1 MFNATKVSRNDMSSF
16 VSKVLTFDRDDEL
29 RYYWQYLL
37 TPSSGKKII
46 NALKTYSSSLPEE
59 DFGMIIFS
67 TWTAKKTYGCC
78 VSLSPSKKSG
88 R

>member
-1 MFNATKVSRNDMSSF
+1 MTESFLVFNATKVSRNDMSSF

-46 NALKTYSSSLPEE
+46 NALKTYLSSFSEAEVFDKIL
-59 DFGMIIFS
+59 FS
-67 TWTAKKTYGCC
+67 TWTAKKTYGC
-78 VSLSPSKKSG
+78 
-88 R
+88 